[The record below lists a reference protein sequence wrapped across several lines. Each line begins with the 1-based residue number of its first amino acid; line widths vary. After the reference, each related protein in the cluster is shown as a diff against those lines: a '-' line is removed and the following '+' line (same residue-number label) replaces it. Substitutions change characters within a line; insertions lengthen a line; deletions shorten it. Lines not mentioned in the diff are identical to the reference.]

1 MSTFASRLK
10 KAMAD
15 AEVNST
21 ELARMTGIDKSTI
34 SRYLSG
40 GYVPKQKRTDLIS
53 QALSVDPGYLITG
66 VDSSE
71 PEIKNLH
78 AFLYTIIPASIS
90 AGQLQEVDSLKEL
103 PKINVPD
110 VLMGRYAKDKDIVFM
125 HVNGESMNRI
135 ISDGSLIAVKTNLDR
150 SSYKNGDIVIASNGR
165 DYTVKYFYDDP
176 LHGQFILNPDSSD
189 KSFTPI
195 ICRYD
200 EDDYTLIGKVVIYS
214 VIL

>member
-1 MSTFASRLK
+1 MGLGENIKFRRIQLGLTQQQL
-10 KAMAD
+10 AD
-15 AEVNST
+15 ALGYKS
-21 ELARMTGIDKSTI
+21 RSTI
-34 SRYLSG
+34 AKIEVGENDITRTKVKEFAQVLKTTTDFLMDGDADKISKFSSCTYS
-40 GYVPKQKRTDLIS
+40 YVPE
-53 QALSVDPGYLITG
+53 G
-66 VDSSE
+66 
-71 PEIKNLH
+71 
-78 AFLYTIIPASIS
+78 IS
-90 AGQLQEVDSLKEL
+90 AGTLQNVSALTDLEKLE
-103 PKINVPD
+103 VPD

-150 SSYKNGDIVIASNGR
+150 PSYKNGDIVIASNGR

-176 LHGQFILNPDSSD
+176 LHRQFILNPDSSD